1 MSFHVGT
8 QQKKKLWLWYQ
19 TKVSMFQKI
28 VEERIYSLLVLL
40 LFVCIVASLVFPA
53 TFPTFENFSQILL
66 NLSIDTIV
74 AVGMML
80 LLISGAFDLSVGSV
94 VAFAGCLTAFLLQ
107 TFGLPLPVAIGVGL
121 LGSLFI
127 GLVNGYL
134 IAYKDINPMI
144 QTLAMMG
151 IVRGLALMLSGSGV
165 QNLPYWF
172 NAIGQSKLLGIQ
184 MPIWYMLFTVL
195 VFTVLLNKTVLFRQ
209 YYYIGGNEKAADL
222 SGIRVKKMKMIG
234 FIISATLAGVAG
246 ILLSSRLGAALPTM
260 GRGLELRV
268 ITAVILGGASLSG
281 GYGKIPGALL
291 GALFMGIVA
300 NIMVIARVSG
310 YWQEIILGVIL
321 ITTLGI
327 DKALQKKY
335 TGSN

>member
-1 MSFHVGT
+1 
-8 QQKKKLWLWYQ
+8 
-19 TKVSMFQKI
+19 MFRKI
-28 VEERIYSLLVLL
+28 IEERIYSLLALL
-40 LFVCIVASLVFPA
+40 LVICIVAGIIFPS
-53 TFPTFENFSQILL
+53 TFPTFDNFSQLLL

-80 LLISGAFDLSVGSV
+80 LLISGAFDLSVGSI
-94 VAFAGCLTAFLLQ
+94 VAFAGCLTAYLMISFQ
-107 TFGLPLPVAIGVGL
+107 IPVPWAITISMLSSVC
-121 LGSLFI
+121 I
-127 GLVNGYL
+127 GYINGYL
-134 IAYKDINPMI
+134 IAYKGINPMI

-151 IVRGLALMLSGSGV
+151 IVRGAALMLSGSGV

-172 NAIGQSKLLGIQ
+172 NAIGQSRLLGIQ
-184 MPIWYMLFTVL
+184 MPVWYMLITVATFT
-195 VFTVLLNKTVLFRQ
+195 FLLNKSVFFRQ

-222 SGIRVKKMKMIG
+222 SGMRVNKIKMTG
-234 FIISATLAGVAG
+234 FVLTAALAGVAG

-300 NIMVIARVSG
+300 NIMVISRVSG
-310 YWQEIILGVIL
+310 YWQEIILGIIL
-321 ITTLGI
+321 IGTLWL
-327 DKALQKKY
+327 DKALQKQY
-335 TGSN
+335 SDQPQ

>member
-1 MSFHVGT
+1 MF
-8 QQKKKLWLWYQ
+8 KK
-19 TKVSMFQKI
+19 I
-28 VEERIYSLLVLL
+28 IEERIYSLLVLL
-40 LFVCIVASLVFPA
+40 IVACLVASLVFPA

-94 VAFAGCLTAFLLQ
+94 VAFSGCLTALLMHS
-107 TFGLPLPVAIGVGL
+107 FNMPVPLAILIGI
-121 LGSLFI
+121 LGSVLI
-127 GLVNGYL
+127 GLINGYL

-151 IVRGLALMLSGSGV
+151 IVRGAALMLSGSGV

-172 NAIGQSKLLGIQ
+172 NAIGQSKLMCIQ
-184 MPIWYMLFTVL
+184 MPIWFMLITVV
-195 VFTVLLNKTVLFRQ
+195 VFTFLLNKTILFRR

-222 SGIRVKKMKMIG
+222 SGIRVKRMKMLG
-234 FIISATLAGVAG
+234 FVLTAMLAGVAG

-260 GRGLELRV
+260 GRGLELKV

-291 GALFMGIVA
+291 GALFMSIIA
-300 NIMVIARVSG
+300 NIMVISRVSG
-310 YWQEIILGVIL
+310 YWQEIIFGVIL
-321 ITTLGI
+321 ISTLWL

-335 TGSN
+335 SSNS